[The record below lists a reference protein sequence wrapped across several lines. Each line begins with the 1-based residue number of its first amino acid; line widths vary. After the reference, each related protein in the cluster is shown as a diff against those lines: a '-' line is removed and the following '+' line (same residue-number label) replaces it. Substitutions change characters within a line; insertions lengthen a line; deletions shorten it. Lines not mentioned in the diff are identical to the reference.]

1 MKNYSVIGQ
10 RKPKSN
16 ALELVTGKAQFAADV
31 KLPGMLV
38 GKILR
43 SPHGHARIVKIDTA
57 KAEALPGVKAV
68 LTGQEAAK
76 YAKPFGPHYKMDYA
90 LKPDKARY
98 WGDEVAAVA
107 AVDEDTAE
115 EALRLI
121 EVEYEVLPVVIDIED
136 AIKPGAPL
144 VHEDV
149 PSNIGYESHL
159 RVGDIEKGFEEADLI
174 LKETFYPQTV
184 QHVPLE
190 TWGCVV
196 NWDPITDKLTMWKS
210 TQSVFY
216 DRIGLAT
223 ALSLPESKV
232 RVIMT
237 ATGGGFGNKT
247 DGINATDLVAAILSK
262 KTGRPV
268 SLITER
274 WEHLAGSRVRHA
286 MVREIEMGFK
296 KDGTI
301 TAHREKDYINTGAYP
316 GMGPMVCILTPI
328 FARGPYK
335 TENEWIDCSMVY
347 TNRANA
353 GAFRGF
359 ATPQS
364 AFAREQM
371 LDMAAEKLGIDPY
384 DIRMRNLVHPEDCP
398 YMSNQRIVF
407 NSCGVEQCLEQAAE
421 AIGYHEKRKNK
432 QKNRG
437 LGLALMFHP
446 CSIRDRPETD
456 ADFSSVY
463 LKMNEDGTAVVY
475 NQSSDMGSAV
485 YTAIAQ
491 VVAEELGIE
500 YEDVSIVTADTETTP
515 ACLGSWGSRGAMVA
529 GNSAYRAAQQVK
541 ARLFEVAAAMLETDK
556 DNLEAKERRIY
567 VKGSP
572 LKSVS
577 IGEVA
582 TAAHFLSSVG
592 VEAGPIMATGWWA
605 SEADLPDDN
614 CCGNPCTTYAYAANA
629 AEVEVDPE
637 TGKVQVLAYAA
648 AHDVGMAINPAI
660 CETQILG
667 GTSMAIGYGLMEGL
681 QYEPGTGRVLNP
693 TYLDYKI
700 LTALDMPDV
709 KPILVEEPDTN
720 PINHL
725 GVRGIGETAM
735 NCGSGTLANAV
746 SDAVGVRV
754 YSLPMTSEKILAAI
768 KQKQAEA

>member
-1 MKNYSVIGQ
+1 
-10 RKPKSN
+10 
-16 ALELVTGKAQFAADV
+16 
-31 KLPGMLV
+31 MLV

-43 SPHGHARIVKIDTA
+43 SPHGHARIVKIDTS

-68 LTGQEAAK
+68 LTGAEAAK
-76 YAKPFGPHYKMDYA
+76 YAKPFGPHFKMDYA
-90 LKPDKARY
+90 LKHDKARY

-107 AVDEDTAE
+107 AIDEDTAE

-121 EVEYEVLPVVIDIED
+121 EVEYEVLPVVLDPEE

-144 VHEDV
+144 VHDDV
-149 PSNIGYESHL
+149 ENNIGFESHL
-159 RVGDIEKGFEEADLI
+159 RVGDIEKGFQEADLI
-174 LKETFYPQTV
+174 LKDKFYTSTQ

-196 NWDPITDKLTMWKS
+196 NWDQITDKLTMWKS

-216 DRIGLAT
+216 DRIGMAA
-223 ALSLPESKV
+223 ALGLPETKV

-247 DGINATDLVAAILSK
+247 DGVNATDLVAAILSK

-274 WEHLAGSRVRHA
+274 WEHVAASRVRHA

-301 TAHREKDYINTGAYP
+301 TAHRERDYINTGAYP
-316 GMGPMVCILTPI
+316 GMGPMVNILTPI

-347 TNRANA
+347 TNRSNA

-359 ATPQS
+359 GGPQS

-398 YMSNQRIVF
+398 YVNAQGMKI
-407 NSCGVEQCLEQAAE
+407 NSCGVEQCLEEAAKE
-421 AIGYHEKRKNK
+421 LGYHEKRENK
-432 QKNRG
+432 RKNRG
-437 LGLALMFHP
+437 VGLALMFQWT
-446 CSIRDRPETD
+446 SVRDRPETD

-463 LKMNEDGTAVVY
+463 LKMNEDGTATVY
-475 NQSSDMGSAV
+475 SQSCDMGNGV

-515 ACLGSWGSRGAMVA
+515 ACLGNWGSRGALTA
-529 GNSAYRAAQQVK
+529 GNSAWRAAQEIK
-541 ARLFEVAAAMLETDK
+541 ERLFGVAAAMLEVDK

-572 LKSVS
+572 LKGVAIS
-577 IGEVA
+577 EVA
-582 TAAHFLSSVG
+582 TAAHFLSSMG
-592 VEAGPIMATGWWA
+592 EAGPIFATGWWA
-605 SEADLPDDN
+605 SEADLPDEN
-614 CCGNPCTTYAYAANA
+614 CCGNPCATYAYAANVV
-629 AEVEVDPE
+629 EVEVDPE
-637 TGKVQVLAYAA
+637 TGKVQVVEHVA

-660 CETQILG
+660 VDSQILG
-667 GTSMAIGYGLMEGL
+667 GMSQSIGYALMEDM
-681 QYEPGTGRVLNP
+681 QYEPGTGRLLNP

-709 KPILVEEPDTN
+709 NPILVEEPDPSPN
-720 PINHL
+720 NDL
-725 GVRGIGETAM
+725 GVRGIGEGPM
-735 NCGSGTLANAV
+735 NCGAAAIANAIY
-746 SDAVGVRV
+746 DAVGVRMH
-754 YSLPMTSEKILAAI
+754 SLPMTSEKILEAI
-768 KQKQAEA
+768 TQKQAQERS